1 MRLGPQHGVQR
12 FLRKVLIS
20 IALGLPGIGL
30 IALVTRTPEGNSMG
44 FPFAWSAPTSP
55 CFAPNPLNGCGFT
68 YNVPMIALDL
78 RYLGRTHLRAPVRC
92 PTPPQS
98 RIEGGSF
105 LVPGGFVPRR
115 TDQPEPRHGVM
126 F

>member
-1 MRLGPQHGVQR
+1 MAIRLGPQHGVQR

-30 IALVTRTPEGNSMG
+30 IALVTRTPEGNSMA

-68 YNVPMIALDL
+68 YNVPMIALDYAIWVGLIFALLVAVQRL
-78 RYLGRTHLRAPVRC
+78 RSRASKVAP
-92 PTPPQS
+92 S
-98 RIEGGSF
+98 
-105 LVPGGFVPRR
+105 
-115 TDQPEPRHGVM
+115 
-126 F
+126 